1 MSFVDILIG
10 GILAF
15 IMFSVGLSLT
25 WRNFVVTFAR
35 PRAYLGGLFLQVLTL
50 PVLAFTIASLSNL
63 PPAFQVGIMILSTC
77 PGGTTSNFV
86 TYLLNANTALSIS
99 LTVTNSFLSLVTVP
113 LIVSFSVTY
122 FMGSQAEISLPIGQT
137 IQQIISVILA
147 PTFAG
152 LLVRRYF
159 PNIAISTQRPLKWI
173 TVSLLGILFI
183 IKFFAG
189 EDQGGTGITLSE
201 IGTIIPYSLIGNFLN
216 LLAGFGLATLLHL
229 GTNDKLTM
237 GVEVGIQNTSLAF
250 LIGGTLLGNEDT
262 LKPALVYAM
271 FTFFTA
277 LLYGLI
283 VKPEEW
289 KAFKKLILFW
299 RKKEIKE
306 LVEREGSTIES

>member
-1 MSFVDILIG
+1 MSFVDVLIS

-15 IMFSVGLSLT
+15 VMFSVGLSLT

-35 PRAYLGGLFLQVLTL
+35 PRAYLGGLFLQVIML
-50 PVLAFTIASLSNL
+50 PVLAFTIASIAGL
-63 PPAFQVGIMILSTC
+63 PPAFKVGIMILSTC

-99 LTVTNSFLSLVTVP
+99 LTVTNSFLALVTVP
-113 LIVSFSVTY
+113 LIVSFSVNY
-122 FMGSQAEISLPIGQT
+122 FMGSQTTIELPIFDT
-137 IQQIISVILA
+137 IRQIITVILA

-152 LLVRRYF
+152 LLVRRYL
-159 PNIAISTQRPLKWI
+159 PTIAINTQRPLKWI
-173 TVSLLGILFI
+173 TVIMLALLFI

-189 EDQGGTGITLSE
+189 EEQGGTGITPAE
-201 IGTIIPYSLIGNFLN
+201 IGQIIPYSILGNTIN
-216 LLAGFGLATLLHL
+216 LLAGFGMATLLKL
-229 GTNDKLTM
+229 PTNDKVTM

-277 LLYGLI
+277 LIYGLI

-289 KAFKKLILFW
+289 KAFKKLLLFW
-299 RKKEIKE
+299 KRKPSLED
-306 LVEREGSTIES
+306 